1 MKFLNIRFR
10 TFSNGIPTQTLVNLL
25 SDTKKIVL
33 INLKLPRNY
42 ESANN
47 RLFSEAAS
55 KNQNVTVVDWR
66 RNSMRAKNIFGK
78 DGIHLTANGAK
89 LYASLVSDVLVVQK

>member
-1 MKFLNIRFR
+1 M
-10 TFSNGIPTQTLVNLL
+10 
-25 SDTKKIVL
+25 

-47 RLFSEAAS
+47 RLFSEVAS
-55 KNQNVTVVDWR
+55 KNKNVTVVDWR
-66 RNSMRAKNIFGK
+66 ESSMNAKNIFGK

-89 LYASLVSDVLVVQK
+89 LYAGLISEVLVAK

>member
-1 MKFLNIRFR
+1 M
-10 TFSNGIPTQTLVNLL
+10 TALVNLL
-25 SDTKKIVL
+25 SDTKKIIL

-47 RLFSEAAS
+47 RLFSDMAN
-55 KNQNVTVVDWR
+55 KNKNVTVIDWR
-66 RNSMRAKNIFGK
+66 ENSMNAKNIFGK

-89 LYASLVSDVLVVQK
+89 LYAGLISEVLAVQK